1 MYMKGQHIMNKELIK
16 LDNNTGI
23 VSNELGTLNI
33 IKTNNQKFFLE
44 QILKVENT
52 LEESSIY
59 LNFLKKNLNKK
70 YSPAKYIITMILT
83 LIASILISLTITLNP
98 ITLTLNL
105 AIASKIL
112 LGLAPALLITK
123 SYLFKRDKRCLE
135 LQIKNQTKEIRNL
148 ETALYNMKK
157 LTSYQVIEK
166 NVQNTHN
173 LSHNSQ
179 VNLHPEKVHK
189 LVLTLKK

>member
-1 MYMKGQHIMNKELIK
+1 MNKELIK

-23 VSNELGTLNI
+23 VSNELGTINI
-33 IKTNNQKFFLE
+33 IKTNNQKFSIE
-44 QILKVENT
+44 QILKTEND

-70 YSPAKYIITMILT
+70 YSPSKYIINMILT
-83 LIASILISLTITLNP
+83 LIASILISLTITINP
-98 ITLTLNL
+98 ITLTYNL
-105 AIASKIL
+105 TIALKIL

-157 LTSYQVIEK
+157 LTSYQVIEE

-173 LSHNSQ
+173 ISHNSQ

>member
-1 MYMKGQHIMNKELIK
+1 MNKELIK

-33 IKTNNQKFFLE
+33 IKTNNQEFSLE
-44 QILKVENT
+44 QILKTENT
-52 LEESSIY
+52 LEEANMY
-59 LNFLKKNLNKK
+59 LEFLKKNLSKK

-83 LIASILISLTITLNP
+83 LLASALISLVITLNP
-98 ITLTLNL
+98 LTLTFNI

-112 LGLAPALLITK
+112 LGLAPSLLITK
-123 SYLFKRDKRCLE
+123 SYLFKRDKRNLE
-135 LQIKNQTKEIRNL
+135 LQIKNQLKEIRNL
-148 ETALYNMKK
+148 ETTIYNMKK
-157 LTSYQVIEK
+157 LTSYQVIEEDVK
-166 NVQNTHN
+166 NTPDI
-173 LSHNSQ
+173 SHNSQ

>member
-1 MYMKGQHIMNKELIK
+1 MNKELIK

-23 VSNELGTLNI
+23 VSNELGTINI
-33 IKTNNQKFFLE
+33 IKTNNQKFSIE
-44 QILKVENT
+44 QILKTENN

-70 YSPAKYIITMILT
+70 YSPSKYIINMILT
-83 LIASILISLTITLNP
+83 LIASILISLTITINP
-98 ITLTLNL
+98 ITLTYNL
-105 AIASKIL
+105 TIASKIL

-123 SYLFKRDKRCLE
+123 SYLFKRDKRCLK

-157 LTSYQVIEK
+157 LTSYQVIEE

-173 LSHNSQ
+173 ISHNSQ

>member
-1 MYMKGQHIMNKELIK
+1 MNKELIK

-33 IKTNNQKFFLE
+33 IKTNNQKFSLE
-44 QILKVENT
+44 QILKTENT
-52 LEESSIY
+52 LEEANMY
-59 LNFLKKNLNKK
+59 LEFLKKNLSKK

-83 LIASILISLTITLNP
+83 LLASGLISLVITLNP
-98 ITLTLNL
+98 LTLTFNI

-112 LGLAPALLITK
+112 LGLAPSLLITK
-123 SYLFKRDKRCLE
+123 SYLFKRDKRYLE

-148 ETALYNMKK
+148 ETVLYNMKK
-157 LTSYQVIEK
+157 LTSYQVIEE